1 MTNVRALKLLLGF
14 SLFLSVG
21 CASSMPEPLKLTDEL
36 GYEEKISAAY
46 KVDENWWLQYN
57 DAELNNLIETALANN
72 PDYLRA
78 ALNMSKELYN
88 LNLATS
94 DLFPTVLG
102 TLDASS
108 QRKIYTKDN
117 FASSFSGDL
126 GLNYEVDLYGKV
138 RNEWTAQEMEYRATA
153 MDKEA
158 ARLTLVNSVVDLY
171 FNLEYLQNAIE
182 VTKDNIKAY
191 EDIQKI
197 AENKFKSG
205 KTDNVEYLQAKQ
217 SLLSERNQLLNLE
230 TSFKEMTASLQNILN
245 VSGGVDEIAFSNIL
259 KQNTADPDLDVP
271 VAVLSRRPDLRA
283 AEYRLQGAF
292 ENLQA
297 ENKSWYPEVSVS
309 GALGSSSDKARTTFD
324 FSYIL
329 GSVSVNL
336 PFLDWNRVKNN
347 IKISEADYQIS
358 LIDFKDTLTQAL
370 NEISYYYYAYMKS
383 KEIFDNIDKNY
394 RNAAEI
400 TAYYRNRY
408 NSGKAEF
415 KDFLEALYTENALK
429 KNLIEQKYQI
439 IKYENYIYKAM
450 AGRYQAAGGV

>member
-14 SLFLSVG
+14 SLFLSAG
-21 CASSMPEPLKLTDEL
+21 CATDMPEPLKLADEL
-36 GYEEKISAAY
+36 GYEEKISAVY
-46 KVDENWWLQYN
+46 KVDEDWWLQYN

-72 PDYLRA
+72 PDYLLA
-78 ALNMSKELYN
+78 VLNMSKELYN

-117 FASSFSGDL
+117 FASNFSGDL

-245 VSGGVDEIAFSNIL
+245 VSGGVDEISFGDIL
-259 KQNTADPDLDVP
+259 KQKTADPDLDVP
-271 VAVLSRRPDLRA
+271 VAVLARRPDLRA

-297 ENKSWYPEVSVS
+297 ENKSWYPEISVS

-336 PFLDWNRVKNN
+336 PFLDWNRVQNN

-383 KEIFDNIDKNY
+383 KEIFDNIEKNY

-450 AGRYQAAGGV
+450 AGRYQATGGE

>member
-14 SLFLSVG
+14 SLFLSAG
-21 CASSMPEPLKLTDEL
+21 CATDMPEPLKLADEL
-36 GYEEKISAAY
+36 GYEEKISAVY
-46 KVDENWWLQYN
+46 KVDEDWWLQYN

-72 PDYLRA
+72 PDYLLA
-78 ALNMSKELYN
+78 VLNMSKELYN

-117 FASSFSGDL
+117 FASNFSGDL

-230 TSFKEMTASLQNILN
+230 TSFKETLNADSLDL
-245 VSGGVDEIAFSNIL
+245 VELAMAVEDEFEIGEV
-259 KQNTADPDLDVP
+259 AD
-271 VAVLSRRPDLRA
+271 
-283 AEYRLQGAF
+283 E
-292 ENLQA
+292 EM
-297 ENKSWYPEVSVS
+297 E
-309 GALGSSSDKARTTFD
+309 
-324 FSYIL
+324 
-329 GSVSVNL
+329 
-336 PFLDWNRVKNN
+336 N
-347 IKISEADYQIS
+347 IKTVGDLVKFIETR
-358 LIDFKDTLTQAL
+358 LG
-370 NEISYYYYAYMKS
+370 
-383 KEIFDNIDKNY
+383 NI
-394 RNAAEI
+394 
-400 TAYYRNRY
+400 
-408 NSGKAEF
+408 
-415 KDFLEALYTENALK
+415 
-429 KNLIEQKYQI
+429 
-439 IKYENYIYKAM
+439 
-450 AGRYQAAGGV
+450 